1 MSNTPL
7 PAAALQGWRLEN
19 TYQSLPPL
27 FFSPARPQPV
37 RNPRLI
43 LFNRDL
49 AAGLGLAAD
58 ELAKEEHASLFTG
71 NTLPEGAEP
80 IAQAYAGH
88 QFGNFTGL
96 GDGRAI
102 LLGEQVTPA
111 GRRYDIQ
118 LKGAGRTPYSRS
130 GDGRAAVGPM
140 LREYIISEAMHALGI
155 PTTRSLAVAGT
166 GEPVHR
172 GTALPGAVL
181 TRVASSHIRV
191 GTFEW
196 AAAKG
201 GEPAVKALLAYS
213 IQRHYPGCAGAG
225 NPAAAFFDAVVE
237 RQASLIAQW
246 LLVGFIHGVM
256 NTDNMAISGETID
269 YGPCAF
275 MNEYDPATVFSSI
288 DHQGRYAYGNQSAIA
303 QWNLARLAETLL
315 PLFHD
320 EEKEAIEW
328 ANGAIGRFQHRF
340 ENDWLA
346 GMRAKLGLVT
356 QEEGDRGLADS
367 LLSWMEQARADWTL
381 TFRLLSTA
389 RTAPDAVSD
398 DPAFREWRTRWLD
411 RLRRQPPESP
421 VPQLMERSN
430 PAVIPR
436 NHRVEE
442 ALAAAAD
449 ADEGPLNR
457 LLEAVTRPWEE
468 TSANEPF
475 RGPPPPASACGYRT
489 FCGT

>member
-1 MSNTPL
+1 MSSPSP
-7 PAAALQGWRLEN
+7 PAVPLQGWRLEN
-19 TYQSLPPL
+19 TYRSLPVL
-27 FFSPARPQPV
+27 FFSPARPEPV

-43 LFNRDL
+43 LFNRNL
-49 AAGLGLAAD
+49 AASLGLDAD
-58 ELAKEEHASLFTG
+58 ELAKKEHVSIFAG
-71 NTLPEGAEP
+71 NTLPQGAKP

-88 QFGNFTGL
+88 QFGNFTVL

-102 LLGEQVTPA
+102 LLGEQMTPA

-118 LKGAGRTPYSRS
+118 LKGAGRTSYSRS
-130 GDGRAAVGPM
+130 GDGRATVGPM

-166 GEPVHR
+166 GEWVRR

-181 TRVASSHIRV
+181 TRVADSHIRV

-196 AAAKG
+196 AAAQG

-213 IQRHYPGCAGAG
+213 IQRHYPGCADAG

-275 MNEYDPATVFSSI
+275 MNEFDPETVFSSI

-315 PLFHD
+315 SLFHD
-320 EEKEAIEW
+320 REEEAIEW
-328 ANGAIGRFQHRF
+328 ANAAIARFQDRF

-346 GMRAKLGLVT
+346 GMRAKLGLLT
-356 QEEGDRGLADS
+356 QEDGDHGLADG
-367 LLSWMEQARADWTL
+367 LLAWMKQARADWTL
-381 TFRLLSTA
+381 TFRLLPAA
-389 RTAPDAVSD
+389 RTAPGAVSD
-398 DPAFREWRTRWLD
+398 DPAFTEWRTRWLD

-421 VPQLMERSN
+421 VPPLMQRSN

-436 NHRVEE
+436 NHKVEE
-442 ALAAAAD
+442 ALAAAVD
-449 ADEGPLNR
+449 GDDLPLNR
-457 LLEAVTRPWEE
+457 LLEALTRPWEE
-468 TSANEPF
+468 TSSNEPF
-475 RGPPPPASACGYRT
+475 REPPPASACGYKT